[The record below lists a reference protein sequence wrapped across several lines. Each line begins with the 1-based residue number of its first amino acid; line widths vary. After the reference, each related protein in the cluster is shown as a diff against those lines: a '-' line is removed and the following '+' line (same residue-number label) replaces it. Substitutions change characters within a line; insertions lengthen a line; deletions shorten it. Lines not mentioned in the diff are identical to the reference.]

1 MLCRASYPVFMPV
14 EMAIWKLGTKP
25 EPVQLSGLDQESTLE
40 NALKADLSIVDPD
53 LMLLAT
59 QVQTDHGK
67 RIDVLAMDRQGDLVI
82 LELKRDKTP
91 REVVT
96 QALDYA
102 AWIKTLSAEKIEE
115 IYAAAH
121 PDTDLPTG
129 FADAFGTPEQY
140 PEAINLRQRMIIVA
154 SSLDAITER
163 IVAYLSEFGVPV
175 NAVFFRAFKQGDTEY
190 LARTWLI
197 DPNTAEQRAEGKT
210 DTGVPKAPWNG
221 LDYYVSFGE
230 DQWRNWEDARAYG
243 FVSAGKG
250 KWYSNSL
257 KSLKPG
263 DRVSVH
269 IPQQGYVG
277 VGEVTS
283 TAAPAR
289 DAQLTVDGQDV
300 AFKDLTFKAQTMH
313 DELDD
318 DQCEW
323 VVGVKWLETVPTSQ
337 AYWEKG
343 MFANQNSACKLRST
357 ITLEAMRKKFPKAF
371 SEDA

>member
-1 MLCRASYPVFMPV
+1 MPV
-14 EMAIWKLGTKP
+14 EMAVWKLGPKP

-67 RIDVLAMDRQGDLVI
+67 RIDILAMDRQGDLVI

-115 IYAAAH
+115 IYTAAH
-121 PDTDLPTG
+121 PGADLPTG
-129 FADAFGTPEQY
+129 FAEAFGTPEQY

-197 DPNTAEQRAEGKT
+197 DPNTAERRAESKV
-210 DTGVPKAPWNG
+210 DTGLSKAPWNG
-221 LDYYVSFGE
+221 IDYYVSFGE
-230 DQWRNWEDARAYG
+230 DQWRHWEDARAYG

-250 KWYSNSL
+250 KWYSDSL
-257 KSLKPG
+257 KKLKPG
-263 DRVSVH
+263 DRISVH

-277 VGEVTS
+277 VGEVTA

-289 DAQLTVDGQDV
+289 EAQLTVDGHDR
-300 AFKDLTFKAQTMH
+300 AFKDLSFKAETMH
-313 DELDD
+313 DEQDD

-323 VVGVKWLETVPTSQ
+323 VVGVKWLQTVPASQ

-343 MFANQNSACKLRST
+343 LFANQNSACKLRST
-357 ITLEAMRKKFPKAF
+357 VTLEAMRRKFSKAF
-371 SEDA
+371 SNDV

>member
-1 MLCRASYPVFMPV
+1 MPV
-14 EMAIWKLGTKP
+14 EMAIWKLGAKP
-25 EPVQLSGLDQESTLE
+25 EPVQLSGLDQEITLE
-40 NALKADLSIVDPD
+40 NALKADLGIVDAD
-53 LMLLAT
+53 LMTLAT

-67 RIDVLAMDRQGDLVI
+67 RIDILAMDRQGDLVI
-82 LELKRDKTP
+82 LELKRNMTP

-96 QALDYA
+96 QTLDYA
-102 AWIKTLSAEKIEE
+102 AWVKTLSTEQVED
-115 IYAAAH
+115 IYRAAH
-121 PDTDLPTG
+121 EGAELRAG
-129 FADAFGTPEQY
+129 YADAFGTPDQY
-140 PEAINLRQRMIIVA
+140 PDAINVKQRMIIVA

-197 DPNTAEQRAEGKT
+197 DPNTAEQRAESKT
-210 DTGVPKAPWNG
+210 EPGAPKAPWNG

-230 DQWRNWEDARAYG
+230 DQWRNWEDARQYG

-263 DRVSVH
+263 DRISVH

-277 VGEVTS
+277 VGEVTA
-283 TAAPAR
+283 TAVPAR
-289 DAQLTVDGQDV
+289 DAKLMVNGQET
-300 AFKDLTFKAQTMH
+300 AFKDLAFRADTLH
-313 DELDD
+313 DESND

-323 VVGVKWLETVPTSQ
+323 VVGVKWLEHLPAAQ
-337 AYWEKG
+337 AFWEKG
-343 MFANQNSACKLRST
+343 FFANQNSACKLRSAV
-357 ITLEAMRKKFPKAF
+357 TLEALQKKFPKAF
-371 SEDA
+371 STEN